1 MRVGVVTWDGGS
13 NVQPFEVLCRGML
26 DRGFEVHVLSHEA
39 HRRLY
44 EAAGATFARLPVGDK
59 APGERPSASGEL
71 ERVTGVW
78 LSPEIAEAVVAML
91 LSARL
96 DIAIVDVS
104 LMTAFAAC
112 EATATPFIALHH
124 TLPGATWAGPR
135 RERFEAFVD
144 PVNDVRR
151 ALGLAVLAGFGDL
164 MATAAAHLV
173 PTAATLDTPVPWE
186 LPLHYVG
193 PLQPAGGDGEL
204 PDLPAR
210 FVLVSLST
218 TWQRQIDHLQ
228 QAIDALAPLDRAV
241 VVTTGPSVEP
251 SEVTAAAN
259 TVVTA
264 ELPHRRILH
273 RVDAVVTHAG
283 HGTVISALTAGVP
296 IVCMPMGRDQ
306 HDITRRV
313 LAVGAGVEIDPNSV
327 RHELLAA
334 VRQVIGEQRFA
345 DGAAAMARSIA
356 GHGGV
361 NEALAIID
369 RCVHEHRP
377 R

>member
-1 MRVGVVTWDGGS
+1 M
-13 NVQPFEVLCRGML
+13 
-26 DRGFEVHVLSHEA
+26 
-39 HRRLY
+39 LY

-71 ERVTGVW
+71 ERVTGIW
-78 LSPEIAEAVVAML
+78 LSPEIAETVVAML
-91 LSARL
+91 TSARF

-112 EATATPFIALHH
+112 EATATPFIAVHH
-124 TLPGATWAGPR
+124 TLPGATWTGPR
-135 RERFEAFVD
+135 RQRFDAFVD
-144 PVNDVRR
+144 PINDVRR
-151 ALGLAVLAGFGDL
+151 SLGLPLLAGFGDL
-164 MATAAAHLV
+164 MATAAAHVV
-173 PTAATLDTPVPWE
+173 PTAAALDSPVPWD

-193 PLQPAGGDGEL
+193 PLQPVGGDGEL
-204 PDLPAR
+204 PELPTR

-218 TWQRQIDHLQ
+218 TWQRQIVHLQ

-241 VVTTGPSVEP
+241 VVTTGQSVAP
-251 SEVTAAAN
+251 SEVTAAEN

-283 HGTVISALTAGVP
+283 HGTVLSALTAGVP
-296 IVCMPMGRDQ
+296 LVCMPMGRDQ
-306 HDITRRV
+306 HDVTRRV
-313 LAVGAGVEIDPNSV
+313 LAVGAGVEIDPNRV
-327 RHELLAA
+327 GHELLAA
-334 VRQVIGEQRFA
+334 VQQVIREPSFA

-356 GHGGV
+356 GHGGA

-369 RCVHEHRP
+369 RCVHEHRA